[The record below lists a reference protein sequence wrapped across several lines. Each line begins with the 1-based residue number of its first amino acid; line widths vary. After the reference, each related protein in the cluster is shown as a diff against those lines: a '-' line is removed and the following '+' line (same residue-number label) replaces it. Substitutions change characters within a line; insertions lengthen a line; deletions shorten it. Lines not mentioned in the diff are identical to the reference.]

1 MKYQIK
7 KRFTGEI
14 IYEDEAKSFKDFVE
28 KNKTNLSNADL
39 SYADLSNANLSNAD
53 LSNSNL
59 FNAKIKNT
67 KKEDLLKALK
77 IKSDNM
83 CSIACW
89 QSFIE
94 KIKDKYK

>member
-28 KNKTNLSNADL
+28 KNKINL
-39 SYADLSNANLSNAD
+39 SYADLSYANLSKTNLFNA
-53 LSNSNL
+53 NL